1 MKPTTGID
9 RRGLLKGAAGLA
21 ATSALGAFPMPALAQ
36 NTPLKIGIIAPRA
49 GTAAYIGEN
58 GLRSAEWTAKKINE
72 AGGIAGRKIELV
84 VEEETNAKETLERA
98 RRLVLQE
105 KVDCIQGGY
114 STGVTLPMAPTLE
127 DMQVLTIF
135 WDGTT
140 QDGVKET
147 MPSPK
152 FVFKSTDN
160 ECEAVMAS
168 LIAAKHLKGQFKRIA
183 AISPDYTYGRNVWT
197 AFKAL
202 NKKFGI
208 DAEVVSEQWS
218 SFSQLDFTSN
228 VAALKAAKPDLIY
241 CVLGN
246 ADLPIFMR
254 AATSAGLTDTAR
266 MVLVQAGHQH
276 GQLKKPFTPVGT
288 LLCYNTMYFAKPN
301 PSAAQKEF
309 VDYYMDRFKDYPHWE
324 CERAYFAM
332 NLYKGGV
339 EKVVA
344 AKGGSWPKPEEVAQ
358 AMEGITFESFGGP
371 AAMRKDHIAEEVFYG
386 GFGTHDNPYDVSTL
400 QTPYSYPASV
410 LQKPPGAD
418 FWGWLET
425 ATFPV

>member
-1 MKPTTGID
+1 MTRMNNIG
-9 RRGLLKGAAGLA
+9 RRDILKGLGGVAAASA
-21 ATSALGAFPMPALAQ
+21 AVAFPIPAIAQ
-36 NTPLKIGIIAPRA
+36 NKPLKVGIIAPRA

-58 GLRSAEWTAKKINE
+58 GLRSAEWTTKKLND
-72 AGGIAGRKIELV
+72 AGGIGGRKIEII

-105 KVDCIQGGY
+105 KVDCIQGIY
-114 STGVTLPMAPTLE
+114 STGVSLPMAPTLE
-127 DMQVLTIF
+127 DMQTLTIF

-152 FVFKSTDN
+152 YVFKSTDN

-168 LIAAKHLKGQFKRIA
+168 LIAVKQFKGKFKRIA

-208 DAEVVSEQWS
+208 DAEVVAEQWS
-218 SFSQLDFTSN
+218 SFTQLDFTSN

-254 AATSAGLTDTAR
+254 AATSAGLTETAR
-266 MVLVQAGHQH
+266 FVLVQAGHQH
-276 GQLKKPFTPVGT
+276 GQLKKPFTPEGT
-288 LLCYNTMYFAKPN
+288 LLCYNTMYFARPN
-301 PSAAQKEF
+301 PSADQAEF
-309 VDYYMDRFKDYPHWE
+309 VQYYMDRFKDYPHWE
-324 CERAYFAM
+324 CDRAYFSM
-332 NLYKGGV
+332 MLYKKGV
-339 EKVVA
+339 ETAMK
-344 AKGGSWPKPEEVAQ
+344 AKGGAWPTPEEIA
-358 AMEGITFESFGGP
+358 ATMEGLEVDSFGGP
-371 AAMRKDHIAEEVFYG
+371 AGMRKDHIANEMFYG
-386 GFGTHDNPYDVSTL
+386 GLATHNNSYDVCTL
-400 QTPYSYPASV
+400 AEPYTFSSKV

-418 FWGWLET
+418 FWTWLET
-425 ATFPV
+425 ANFPV